1 MVGRSEI
8 EAYPKEKPMSFIILG
23 AIAAT
28 AIFSLVAT
36 ANVVARDGY
45 RAIPSRTA

>member
-1 MVGRSEI
+1 
-8 EAYPKEKPMSFIILG
+8 MSIIILG

-36 ANVVARDGY
+36 ANVVAGDGY
-45 RAIPSRTA
+45 RAVPSRTA

>member
-1 MVGRSEI
+1 
-8 EAYPKEKPMSFIILG
+8 MSIIILG

-28 AIFSLVAT
+28 AVFSLVAT